1 MLRSPRERLFQAV
14 LYEAIGL
21 AILTP
26 AYGFAMGVSAGNS
39 FVTMALIS
47 GLVILWS
54 PIYNG
59 AFDRL
64 MLSRTGLPAHR
75 KTTALRV
82 LHAALYEVSITSFAV
97 PIIAFMSGKG
107 WWMAL
112 AADIGFTAIYFA
124 YTYLFYLAYDR
135 LRPLPPSR

>member
-26 AYGFAMGVSAGNS
+26 AYGLAMGLPLGNS
-39 FVTMALIS
+39 FITMALIS

-54 PIYNG
+54 SVYNG

-64 MLSRTGLPAHR
+64 MLRRTGRLAHQ
-75 KTTALRV
+75 KTTAIRI

-107 WWMAL
+107 WWVAL
-112 AADIGFTAIYFA
+112 AADIGFTAVYFA
-124 YTYLFYLAYDR
+124 YTYLFYLTYDR
-135 LRPLPPSR
+135 LRPLRAPR